1 MREFPALIDWT
12 RWRSRFVLF
21 TGKGGVGKT
30 TICAA
35 AAVALA
41 DSGERVLVVST
52 DPASNLADV
61 FGARLGVRPAAVPG
75 VAGLSAMNLDPEA
88 AADAYR
94 RQVLGPLRGHVPEVE
109 FRAVEEQLS
118 GQCTV
123 EVAAFDAFSVLIAD
137 PLTTSAFNH
146 VLFDTAP
153 TGHTLRLLSLPA
165 AWSEYIEANP
175 AGASCLGPLAGLEA

>member
-1 MREFPALIDWT
+1 MTELPVLVDWT

-30 TICAA
+30 TITAA

-52 DPASNLADV
+52 DPASNLEDM
-61 FGARLGVRPAAVPG
+61 FGAQLGVRPSAVPG

-94 RQVLGPLRGHVPEVE
+94 AQVLAPLRGRVPDAEL
-109 FRAVEEQLS
+109 RAVEEQLS

-137 PLTTSAFNH
+137 PQTTSAF
-146 VLFDTAP
+146 DQCCSI
-153 TGHTLRLLSLPA
+153 LRRRVIRSA
-165 AWSEYIEANP
+165 
-175 AGASCLGPLAGLEA
+175 C